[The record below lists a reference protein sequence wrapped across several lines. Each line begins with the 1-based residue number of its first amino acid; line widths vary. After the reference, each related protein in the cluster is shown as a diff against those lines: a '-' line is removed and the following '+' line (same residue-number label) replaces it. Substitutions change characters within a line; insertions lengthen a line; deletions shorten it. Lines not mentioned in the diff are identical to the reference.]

1 MSSRPVIPIPTTPA
15 HELRVAWSC
24 VVDDTPQIWSSL
36 LPWLATAIDVAGIP
50 AHRLHLHHVCPLRPE
65 FDALCAKLGVR
76 RLAIERFDQRSPHC
90 NKIRQCETDFG
101 DVDRV
106 VLTDV
111 DIVFARPPPLES
123 IDAPVAG
130 KLVDAPN
137 PPIDVL
143 RKVFL
148 EAGLRLPPTRS
159 NRFQTPRREW
169 IDFDTPVGNFN
180 GGVYVMDPGRLTAFG
195 PRWARWATWLLERT
209 GLLERWSV
217 HVDQVAFCLGL
228 AETGWDA
235 QLLADEWNFPTHLR
249 VAPSAS
255 PPVLLH
261 HHGRLDSH
269 LRLKAP
275 ETADAAAAVASA
287 NAAIESFQRRH
298 FDNRSFWNHRYAHHP
313 DLGSGLGSR
322 GETLEMKRGLL
333 ARLVDASPSMTVL
346 DWGCGDLETTRL
358 LECADYTGVDLSV
371 EALRIA
377 RGKRPDWRF
386 ATPDEF
392 YGEPS
397 RDLVLCLDVL
407 IHQPTRQDY
416 LVLIE
421 RLVASARRGLVIAGY
436 DRPPGLGSH
445 ITYFHEPLAE
455 TLARM
460 PGVSLVVPL
469 GEYRDTSLYF
479 AATTDVAVPD
489 CPEEPLERAA
499 AILRGEP
506 AR

>member
-1 MSSRPVIPIPTTPA
+1 MSSHPVIPIPTSLTREP
-15 HELRVAWSC
+15 RVAWSC

-36 LPWLATAIDVAGIP
+36 LPWLATAIEVAGIP
-50 AHRLHLHHVCPLRPE
+50 ASRLHVHHVCPLRPE
-65 FDALCAKLGVR
+65 FDALCAKLGVHR
-76 RLAIERFDQRSPHC
+76 SAIEPFDARSPHC

-111 DIVFARPPPLES
+111 DIAFARRPPLES
-123 IDAPVAG
+123 INAPVAG

-143 RKVFL
+143 RRIFV
-148 EAGLRLPPTRS
+148 EAGVEFPPVRTNS
-159 NRFQTPRREW
+159 FTAPKRERV
-169 IDFDTPVGNFN
+169 DFETPVGNFN
-180 GGVYVMDPGRLTAFG
+180 GGVYVMDPGRLPVFG
-195 PRWARWATWLLERT
+195 QRWASWAHWLLDRFD
-209 GLLERWSV
+209 LLGRWRV
-217 HVDQVAFCLGL
+217 HVDQVAFCIALSEL
-228 AETGWDA
+228 GWDV
-235 QLLADEWNFPTHLR
+235 QVLQDEWNFPTHLG
-249 VAPSAS
+249 VAPSVN

-269 LRLKAP
+269 LRLKAS
-275 ETADAAAAVASA
+275 ETADTEAAVAIA

-333 ARLVDASPSMTVL
+333 GRLVDARPSMTVL

-358 LECADYTGVDLSV
+358 LGCADYTGVDLSV

-386 ATPDEF
+386 ATPEEF
-392 YGEPS
+392 CGEAA

-407 IHQPTRQDY
+407 IHQPTHQDY
-416 LVLIE
+416 LDLVE

-445 ITYFHEPLAE
+445 ITYFHEPLAQ

-460 PGVSLVVPL
+460 PGISLVVPL

-479 AATTDVAVPD
+479 AATTATAAPD
-489 CPEEPLERAA
+489 CLAEPLERAVA
-499 AILRGEP
+499 VLR
-506 AR
+506 